1 MRQDAE
7 QRWCRWKYVKRS
19 LYFTDLSISKS
30 KMKKYFLD
38 LNGWKGSVVDIAQMV
53 DFNFNQSWLAEPSKG
68 KLAAV

>member
-38 LNGWKGSVVDIAQMV
+38 LNGWNGSVDIAQMI
-53 DFNFNQSWLAEPSKG
+53 DFNFNQSLLAEPSKE
-68 KLAAV
+68 KLTAV